1 MRLEHMMTRDLPSVR
16 PDEALREAARIMV
29 GARVKALPVCEGDR
43 LVGILTDWDIA
54 ATFAGDAAPD
64 AMSVADAMTE
74 DVLAA
79 PPDATLDEA
88 SELMGE
94 HRLHH
99 LCVSDEG
106 RYLGMLH
113 LDVEW
118 AQLGGQD
125 VQAPMATF
133 MARV

>member
-1 MRLEHMMTRDLPSVR
+1 MRLEHLMTRDLPSVR

-29 GARVKALPVCEGDR
+29 GARVKALPVCEGER

-54 ATFAGDAAPD
+54 ASFAGDDAPD
-64 AMSVADAMTE
+64 RLSVSDAMTE

-79 PPDATLDEA
+79 PPHATLDEA